1 MGQIHALKKEVMLK
15 GKKEYKKMEELKR
28 RT

>member
-1 MGQIHALKKEVMLK
+1 MKQIYALKKEMTRK

>member
-1 MGQIHALKKEVMLK
+1 MPEKEVMLK